1 MDSQV
6 PNFLGNLCHQGKRHM
21 DLIVVLVM
29 YKYHDDT
36 SQKYMKKLLGS
47 ISVHAIWPN
56 FFS

>member
-1 MDSQV
+1 
-6 PNFLGNLCHQGKRHM
+6 M